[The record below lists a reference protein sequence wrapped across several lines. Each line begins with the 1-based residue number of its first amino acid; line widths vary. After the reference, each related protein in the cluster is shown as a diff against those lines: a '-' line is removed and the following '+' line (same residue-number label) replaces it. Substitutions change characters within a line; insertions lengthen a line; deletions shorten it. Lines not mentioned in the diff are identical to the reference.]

1 MSPADFASFSNNA
14 IAFASVVYVL
24 AFLSHVAEWAFGR
37 SLPASD
43 AVAVGEPVAVGAPAA
58 AAPSYDGPAAADDVA
73 ALADEELASKAQKLE
88 KFGRIG
94 VALTVVAAALHLA
107 GLVTR
112 GLGADPARVPW
123 GNMYEFAV
131 AGAFGVSAIYLV
143 LLRKYSLRWLG
154 IFVTGFEVVVLML
167 AVLLLYVPAGPLVPA
182 LHSYW
187 LVIHVVAAVIATGAF
202 TVGAMA
208 SALYL
213 GLAAVALYADARPL
227 IPALQS
233 SWLKIHVS
241 AAIVST
247 GIFFVAGVATALYLA
262 RLRSDR
268 RGVPSRLPA
277 AEVLDRTA
285 YRLIAFGFPIWTFA
299 VIAGAIWAERAWGRY
314 WGWDPKETWAFISWV
329 LYAGYLHA
337 RSTSGWRG
345 KPAAIIALVAF
356 GSMLA
361 NYFGVNLW
369 ITGLHSYAGT

>member
-1 MSPADFASFSNNA
+1 MPVSEDLAVASDWFLVFTLLAYSLGMLLFAGE
-14 IAFASVVYVL
+14 Y
-24 AFLSHVAEWAFGR
+24 AFGVR
-37 SLPASD
+37 GRVARTVARPATE
-43 AVAVGEPVAVGAPAA
+43 AVPARELVGAGGPPVSTVASGGPTTPPPPEQPRLAVTLGRAA
-58 AAPSYDGPAAADDVA
+58 
-73 ALADEELASKAQKLE
+73 
-88 KFGRIG
+88 
-94 VALTVVAAALHLA
+94 VALTVVGWALHAASLT
-107 GLVTR
+107 TR
-112 GLGADPARVPW
+112 GLAVERVPW
-123 GNMYEFAV
+123 GNMYEFSSAV
-131 AGAFGVSAIYLV
+131 SFAAVTAFLGLLTRQRVRYLGTFV
-143 LLRKYSLRWLG
+143 LLP
-154 IFVTGFEVVVLML
+154 VV
-167 AVLLLYVPAGPLVPA
+167 
-182 LHSYW
+182 
-187 LVIHVVAAVIATGAF
+187 
-202 TVGAMA
+202 
-208 SALYL
+208 LYL

-268 RGVPSRLPA
+268 RAVPSRLPA

-337 RSTSGWRG
+337 RSTNGWRG

-356 GSMLA
+356 ASMLA